1 MQDRICAL
9 RWTSS
14 AVAVVIAAA
23 ACQGIDAPTTP
34 TRADSAVAVGIAP
47 ANWVGCEAGKKFTGG
62 GWVENEGVG
71 RVNFGFNVHGTNCA
85 TGETKGEIQVVYHA
99 NQVIVHSMTVGHF
112 ASYIDPVKGS
122 CGEWDGTARVKH
134 GGEWHQHHYTAEVCD
149 KAEPGTGADR
159 FSFYIDAT
167 GDGVHHNV
175 TGELLRGGNIQAHDK

>member
-1 MQDRICAL
+1 MQKGIIAL

-14 AVAVVIAAA
+14 AFAASVVVA
-23 ACQGIDAPTTP
+23 ACQGIDAPTSP
-34 TRADSAVAVGIAP
+34 TATDVVVPAAVAP

-71 RVNFGFNVHGTNCA
+71 RVNFGFNIHGTNCS

-99 NQVIVHSMTVGHF
+99 NQVIVHSVTVGHF
-112 ASYIDPVKGS
+112 ASFTDPVKGS

-149 KAEPGTGADR
+149 NGEKGAGVDR
-159 FSFYIDAT
+159 FSFYIDAA
-167 GDGVHHNV
+167 GDGVHNNV
-175 TGELLRGGNIQAHDK
+175 IGELLRGGNIQAHDK